1 MFQVDFNHKFSF
13 EKYTIFNE
21 KELFSFT
28 IELKFI
34 GKKLSKSLCRI
45 MEKEKLAHFLANN
58 QNFSKK
64 TNNKKQKKN
73 NSK

>member
-1 MFQVDFNHKFSF
+1 MIFLKIGSRL
-13 EKYTIFNE
+13 FNE

-58 QNFSKK
+58 QNFSMFRM
-64 TNNKKQKKN
+64 
-73 NSK
+73 SKY

>member
-1 MFQVDFNHKFSF
+1 MEAKMIFLKIGSRL
-13 EKYTIFNE
+13 FNE

-45 MEKEKLAHFLANN
+45 MEKEKIAHFLAKN
-58 QNFSKK
+58 QNFSMFRM
-64 TNNKKQKKN
+64 
-73 NSK
+73 SKY

>member
-1 MFQVDFNHKFSF
+1 MIFLKIGSRL
-13 EKYTIFNE
+13 FNE

-58 QNFSKK
+58 QNFSMLRM
-64 TNNKKQKKN
+64 
-73 NSK
+73 SKY